1 MDSNRPRCP
10 HYLFFYC
17 DYSIFEYQL
26 KTVSKCV
33 LLLFFAVVFVTSCT
47 DFYVGS
53 FDDPQDE
60 KLKAVSIAQIAQD
73 VFERFYGPG
82 TWRFIGNSC

>member
-1 MDSNRPRCP
+1 MRS
-10 HYLFFYC
+10 F
-17 DYSIFEYQL
+17 I
-26 KTVSKCV
+26 V
-33 LLLFFAVVFVTSCT
+33 FFAVVFVTSCT
-47 DFYVGS
+47 VFYVGS
-53 FDDPQDE
+53 FGDPQDE